1 MKEYA
6 RSIGAIFQM
15 TSAKDNKGVNEL
27 FMDLCIML
35 GEKNVE

>member
-1 MKEYA
+1 
-6 RSIGAIFQM
+6 M

-35 GEKNVE
+35 GEKNVEENLTSSVSLGQKN